1 MLKIYNTKSRTK
13 ETFQSINPKE
23 VNIYVCGPTVY
34 DLLHI
39 GNFRG
44 AIFFNL
50 VRNHLENL
58 DYEVKYIYNYTDI
71 EDKIIKK
78 ALEKNANTQDI
89 SHHYI
94 KEFEQDYKTLKIRK
108 PTHTP
113 RATSYIKEMID
124 LIEKLIKNKKA
135 YVTNTGDVL
144 YSVSDFKNYG
154 KLSGKDLK
162 TLEEGHR
169 DIDVRV
175 QKKNPL
181 DFVLWKMAKKDE
193 PFWESP
199 WGNGRPGWH
208 IECSVMS
215 TEMLPSG
222 IDIHG
227 GGIDLIFPH
236 HENEIAQ
243 SEGGYKK
250 QFVKY
255 WMHNNFISFKS
266 EKMSKSLGNI
276 ILARTFM
283 EKYDAE
289 VFKYII
295 LSSHYRS
302 HSSLS
307 TSQIQNA
314 IAALARIYSS
324 LAIAEKILS
333 KKIDLEN
340 TNNKFSKIIETEN
353 KKALDALNDDFNTP
367 LYFSSIFNVVR
378 EFNKYYKIGQK
389 VTPELASIANL
400 FYTFIKCKSKTL
412 NLLEQTPAESFLKK
426 LDDLLLDAKNIK
438 REEIDK
444 LVNERTQTRKNK
456 DYKKSDL
463 LRKNL
468 MGLGIELHDTKDETF
483 WEVKK

>member
-1 MLKIYNTKSRTK
+1 
-13 ETFQSINPKE
+13 
-23 VNIYVCGPTVY
+23 
-34 DLLHI
+34 
-39 GNFRG
+39 
-44 AIFFNL
+44 
-50 VRNHLENL
+50 
-58 DYEVKYIYNYTDI
+58 
-71 EDKIIKK
+71 
-78 ALEKNANTQDI
+78 
-89 SHHYI
+89 
-94 KEFEQDYKTLKIRK
+94 
-108 PTHTP
+108 
-113 RATSYIKEMID
+113 
-124 LIEKLIKNKKA
+124 
-135 YVTNTGDVL
+135 
-144 YSVSDFKNYG
+144 
-154 KLSGKDLK
+154 
-162 TLEEGHR
+162 
-169 DIDVRV
+169 
-175 QKKNPL
+175 
-181 DFVLWKMAKKDE
+181 
-193 PFWESP
+193 
-199 WGNGRPGWH
+199 
-208 IECSVMS
+208 MS
-215 TEMLPSG
+215 TGLLPSG

-255 WMHNNFISFKS
+255 WMHNNFINFKS
-266 EKMSKSLGNI
+266 EKMSKSLGNV

-324 LAIAEKILS
+324 LANAEKILS
-333 KKIDLEN
+333 KKIDPKN
-340 TNNKFSKIIETEN
+340 TNDKFSKIIETEN
-353 KKALDALNDDFNTP
+353 KNALDALNDDLNTP

-389 VTPELASIANL
+389 ITPELVSIAKL
-400 FYTFIKCKSKTL
+400 FYEFIKNKAKTL
-412 NLLEQTPAESFLKK
+412 NLLEQTPAGSFLKK
-426 LDDLLLDAKNIK
+426 LDDLLLNAKNIK

-444 LVNERTQTRKNK
+444 LVNERTQARKNK

-468 MGLGIELHDTKDETF
+468 TGLGIELHDTKDETF

>member
-1 MLKIYNTKSRTK
+1 MLKIYNTRSKTK
-13 ETFQSINPKE
+13 ETFQSIEKNK
-23 VNIYVCGPTVY
+23 VSMYVCGPTVY
-34 DLLHI
+34 DLLHV

-50 VRNHLENL
+50 VRNHLEKL
-58 DYEVKYIYNYTDI
+58 GYKVSYIYNYTDI

-78 ALEKNANTQDI
+78 AQEKNLSTKEIAT
-89 SHHYI
+89 HYI
-94 KEFEQDYKTLKIRK
+94 KEFEKDYETLKIKK
-108 PTHTP
+108 PTQTP
-113 RATSYIKEMID
+113 KATSYIKGMVE
-124 LIEKLIKNKKA
+124 LIEKLVENNKA
-135 YVTNTGDVL
+135 YMTNTGDVL
-144 YSVSDFKNYG
+144 YSVSDFEDYG
-154 KLSGKDLK
+154 KLSGKNLK
-162 TLEEGHR
+162 MLEEGHR

-175 QKKNPL
+175 QKKSPL
-181 DFVLWKMAKKDE
+181 DFILWKMAKKDE

-215 TEMLPSG
+215 TALLPSG

-255 WMHNNFISFKS
+255 WMHNNFINFKS
-266 EKMSKSLGNI
+266 EKMSKSLGNV
-276 ILARTFM
+276 ILARAFM

-302 HSSLS
+302 HSSFS

-314 IAALARIYSS
+314 ISALARIYSS
-324 LAIAEKILS
+324 LANAEKILS
-333 KKIDLEN
+333 YNIESKN
-340 TNNKFSKIIETEN
+340 TKFTEIIENEN
-353 KKALDALNDDFNTP
+353 KNALEALNDDFNTP

-378 EFNKYYKIGQK
+378 EFNKHYKIGQK
-389 VTPELASIANL
+389 ITPELSSTAKL
-400 FYTFIKCKSKTL
+400 FYEFIKDKAKVL
-412 NLLEQTPAESFLKK
+412 NLLEQTPADAFLKK
-426 LDDLLLDAKNIK
+426 MDDLLLEAKNLK
-438 REEIDK
+438 REKINEMVK
-444 LVNERTQTRKNK
+444 ERTLARKNK
-456 DYKKSDL
+456 NYKKSDL
-463 LRKNL
+463 LRNNL

>member
-1 MLKIYNTKSRTK
+1 MLKIYNTKSKTK
-13 ETFQSINPKE
+13 ELFQSIKE
-23 VNIYVCGPTVY
+23 KKVNIYVCGPTVY

-58 DYEVKYIYNYTDI
+58 GYKATYVYNYTDI

-78 ALEKNANTQDI
+78 AREKNIDALEI
-89 SHHYI
+89 SNKYI
-94 KEFEQDYKTLKIRK
+94 KEFEKDYKTLKIKK

-113 RATSYIKEMID
+113 KATSYIKGMIE
-124 LIEKLIKNKKA
+124 LIEKLIENKKA

-144 YSVSDFKNYG
+144 YSVSSFENYG

-181 DFVLWKMAKKDE
+181 DFVLWKMAKKGE

-215 TEMLPSG
+215 SKTLTSG

-243 SEGGYKK
+243 SEGGYEKP
-250 QFVKY
+250 FVKY
-255 WMHNNFISFKS
+255 WMHNNFINFKS
-266 EKMSKSLGNI
+266 EKMSKSLGNV

-302 HSSLS
+302 HITFSI
-307 TSQIQNA
+307 SQIQNA
-314 IAALARIYSS
+314 TSALARIYSS
-324 LAIAEKILS
+324 LANAEKILS
-333 KKIDLEN
+333 YNIKPVNANQFAKV
-340 TNNKFSKIIETEN
+340 IEKEN
-353 KKALDALNDDFNTP
+353 KNAQEALNDDFNTP

-378 EFNKYYKIGQK
+378 EFNKYYKIGQNI
-389 VTPELASIANL
+389 TPELSSIAKL
-400 FYTFIKCKSKTL
+400 FYEFIKDKSKTL
-412 NLLEQTPAESFLKK
+412 NLLEQTPAGDFLQK
-426 LDDLLLDAKNIK
+426 LDDLLLDAKNLK
-438 REEIDK
+438 REEINK
-444 LVNERTQTRKNK
+444 LVNERTEARKSK

-463 LRKNL
+463 LRKSL
-468 MGLGIELHDTKDETF
+468 MNLGIELHDTKDETF
-483 WEVKK
+483 WQVKK